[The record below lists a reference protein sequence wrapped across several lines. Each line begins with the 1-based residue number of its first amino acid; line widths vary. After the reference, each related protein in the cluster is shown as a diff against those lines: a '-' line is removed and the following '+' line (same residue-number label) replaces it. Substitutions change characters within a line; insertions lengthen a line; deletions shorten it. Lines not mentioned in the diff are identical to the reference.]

1 MVLINSLDNINFHKE
16 KKNYT
21 YNLIDFLVDIKY
33 AKNMIVLF
41 HAIADYSMYPIYRGY
56 DYNFEESIVLSISD
70 PLIKLYKGLNIG
82 WYIDTKKYNITN
94 NILEIV
100 KYIKNK
106 CNCKNIIFSS
116 NCSGA
121 LIALKLSCMM
131 NEYCLIANPHTILK
145 SEDCSIYAHWTNES
159 LINGFR
165 MPLSKN
171 DNYKKVKILNEF
183 LKENNDEILSLD
195 LLDGRNF
202 LKKYGIPKLLLCY
215 THKDD
220 YTAEWINKIN
230 NFYKENNDN
239 NIKII
244 FNDKQNVSPH
254 HTPFKDNNNLKLS
267 INNLINIL

>member
-1 MVLINSLDNINFHKE
+1 MVLINSLHDINFHKE

-21 YNLIDFLVDIKY
+21 YNFIDFLLDVKY

-41 HAIADYSMYPIYRGY
+41 HGIADYSIYPIYRGY
-56 DYNFEESIVLSISD
+56 DYNFEDSIVLSITD

-82 WYIDTKKYNITN
+82 WYIDTKKYNITDN
-94 NILEIV
+94 LLEI
-100 KYIKNK
+100 IKHIKKK

-121 LIALKLSCMM
+121 LIALKLSCIM

-145 SEDCSIYAHWTNES
+145 SNDCSIYPHWTSES

-183 LKENNDEILSLD
+183 LKENNDEIQSFD
-195 LLDGRNF
+195 LLDSRNF
-202 LKKYGIPKLLLCY
+202 LKKHGIPKLLLCY

-230 NFYKENNDN
+230 IFYKENNNN

-267 INNLINIL
+267 IQNLINIL